1 METIIEMLRCA
12 GFERENIRHFID
24 FQPLQGE
31 QYFEYE
37 KCFVENYRKA
47 DSGWA
52 LMSDDDQLA
61 VFLKKMKM
69 VRRRGRSLMKSKG
82 VF

>member
-52 LMSDDDQLA
+52 LMSDEELA

-69 VRRRGRSLMKSKG
+69 VLSSEETRK
-82 VF
+82 